1 MKITKIEVLP
11 ESLGLDEFVH
21 FDTKGFINPSVM
33 VNSFVYARKISAQE
47 MSKRLTNCLSMT
59 LEHFNLIPKNLQPL
73 EQLLKKHKGFSF
85 NLHLKDDELSVDT
98 QITWLTASRYKKS
111 NKLLFHVAVKCSM
124 DGWQQQLKDKGY
136 DIWLKDGA
144 DSPKAFEDSHSIT
157 EDTAAFHVQLADIDL
172 DSFTPDSFITPLEEL
187 YNDLSELGLNL
198 PNLPLSNSPPKEWPI
213 KMLPEILAAIKD
225 SDMIF
230 SDDTV
235 INLHNCLNALPEKHF
250 LILTGISGTGKTEFA
265 QIYANVLYGLPP
277 EDRNNPFFSVIPVQP
292 QWSDRTGLLGYFNP
306 LTEKYHRPMF
316 LEHLLKAVNDPKHMY
331 YVCLD
336 EMNLA
341 VVEYYFADLLSAMES
356 SHKIQLHISET
367 SIDGVPPFL
376 EVPANFNI
384 VGTVNVDETTH
395 QFSNKV
401 LDRAYTIEF
410 DEVDLEAYQVT
421 YLRNVNPKFHDLVK
435 EVGTFCQR
443 INEELAKHNMHFAYR
458 TIKEIF
464 AYMVFNAGSSNSL
477 SDLVALDN
485 MVMQKILP
493 KIRGDEQLIPMLE
506 KVRDLVKE
514 QLGMDHYSPRSL
526 RRLNEMI
533 HEANNFGTCQFWR

>member
-1 MKITKIEVLP
+1 MFKTWLKITKIEVLP

-21 FDTKGFINPSVM
+21 FDTRGFINPSVM

-47 MSKRLTNCLSMT
+47 VSKRLTNCLSMT
-59 LEHFNLIPKNLQPL
+59 LEHFNLIPKKLQPL
-73 EQLLKKHKGFSF
+73 EQVLKEQKGFSF
-85 NLHLKDDELSVDT
+85 DLQLKDDELSVDT

-111 NKLLFHVAVKCSM
+111 NKLLFHV
-124 DGWQQQLKDKGY
+124 
-136 DIWLKDGA
+136 
-144 DSPKAFEDSHSIT
+144 
-157 EDTAAFHVQLADIDL
+157 QLADIDL

-187 YNDLSELGLNL
+187 YNNLSELGLNL
-198 PNLPLSNSPPKEWPI
+198 PNWPLANSPRKEWPI
-213 KMLPEILAAIKD
+213 KTLHEILAAIKD
-225 SDMIF
+225 SEMIF
-230 SDDTV
+230 SEDTV

-250 LILTGISGTGKTEFA
+250 LILTGISGTGKTKFA

-356 SHKIQLHISET
+356 NHKIQLHISET

-421 YLRNVNPKFHDLVK
+421 YLRKVNPELHDLVK

-443 INEELAKHNMHFAYR
+443 INEQLANHNMHFAYR

-477 SDLVALDN
+477 TDLAALDN
-485 MVMQKILP
+485 MVMQKNP
-493 KIRGDEQLIPMLE
+493 SENQRG
-506 KVRDLVKE
+506 
-514 QLGMDHYSPRSL
+514 
-526 RRLNEMI
+526 
-533 HEANNFGTCQFWR
+533 